1 MGHIVIERP
10 GKIKQI
16 AKDAM
21 KGCFWQLCVGFL
33 IYFAVMEALAVV
45 LDQVFYN
52 PHVYTVLGKQ
62 YTVNLSYIGFAFRL
76 LIEGPLAMGLATYG
90 LHFFRSREIDNDLV
104 LSGFR
109 QPMKGLAIAIR
120 IYLSVLVGSIL
131 LIVPGFIAWFKR
143 SQAFYIMADNPD
155 LTPKECI
162 DRSKQMM
169 NGNKSRLLGLYVS
182 FILWFILEG
191 IVGGLI
197 LDIPAAGVIGIVC
210 KIAAR
215 AVNVPLNTFIH
226 ISAVVFYELLAENL
240 VLKRKEDINN
250 SQLC

>member
-21 KGCFWQLCVGFL
+21 RGSFWQLCVGFL
-33 IYFAVMEALAVV
+33 IYFVVMEALAVV
-45 LDQVFYN
+45 LDQIFYN
-52 PHVYTVLGKQ
+52 PHTYTVLGRQ
-62 YTVNLSYIGFAFRL
+62 YVVNLSYIGFAFRL
-76 LIEGPLAMGLATYG
+76 LIEGPLALGLATYG
-90 LHFFRSREIDNDLV
+90 LHFFRTREVDNDLV

-120 IYLSVLVGSIL
+120 IYLSVLGGTIL
-131 LIVPGFIAWFKR
+131 FVIPGFIAWFKR

-162 DRSKQMM
+162 ERSKQMM
-169 NGNKSRLLGLYVS
+169 NGNKSRLFGLYFS
-182 FILWFILEG
+182 FILWFLLEG
-191 IVGGLI
+191 IVGGAI
-197 LDIPAAGVIGIVC
+197 LDIPAAGIFGTGL

-226 ISAVVFYELLAENL
+226 ISAVVFYELAAENL
-240 VLKRKEDINN
+240 VLKKKGDLND

>member
-21 KGCFWQLCVGFL
+21 KGYFWQLCVGFL
-33 IYFAVMEALAVV
+33 LYFAVMEALAVV

-52 PHVYTVLGKQ
+52 PHTYTVLGRA
-62 YTVNLSYIGFAFRL
+62 YVVNLSYIGFGFRL
-76 LIEGPLAMGLATYG
+76 LIEGPLALGLATYC
-90 LHFFRSREIDNDLV
+90 LHFFRSRDVDNDLV

-109 QPMKGLAIAIR
+109 QPMKGLAIALR
-120 IYLSVLVGSIL
+120 IYLAVLVGSVL
-131 LIVPGFIAWFKR
+131 LVIPGFIAWFQR
-143 SQAFYIMADNPD
+143 SQAFNIMADNPD

-162 DRSKQMM
+162 QRSKAMM
-169 NGNKSRLLGLYVS
+169 KGNKSRLFGLYFS

-191 IVGGLI
+191 IAGGLI
-197 LDIPAAGVIGIVC
+197 LDIAATGVIGTIC
-210 KIAAR
+210 KLAAR
-215 AVNVPLNTFIH
+215 AINVPLNTFIH
-226 ISAVVFYELLAENL
+226 ISVIVFYELAAENL
-240 VLKRKEDINN
+240 VLRRKDDLND